1 MPASTGEKTNRL
13 TIYMIKPE
21 YQRIEDIVNS
31 ATNGCQI
38 GEVGQFIFEE
48 SRPHPPEWINDFFG
62 NELADN
68 IGIVASSAKGI
79 FIVPVNHAGS
89 ITNFAIS
96 FGVGRHLLKDGVVE
110 ERFGLKVVLNSV
122 DQQSFRSIDKTTL
135 GSVPKHSREEMSRD
149 VSPADF
155 GIDIEQD
162 LISSVT
168 ARSRDQ
174 RLGKIVTGKDALYLS
189 VKVDVTIIADFLTY
203 CLERY
208 RSDDYK
214 TIFDWIDQIAEVHP
228 GGLENRLNSRLIEQI
243 NERCFDKIW
252 MAVPEIIEWS
262 DICGFRYIQ
271 AKRAALRDDLDLE
284 IFLETFNGQSI
295 QLDNLKNS
303 EIFAISARNN
313 EISHKWSAF
322 RCLYAELGFMGKIYV
337 LNNRKWY
344 EVAQGFTEQ
353 VERDF
358 VGTRESDIVL
368 PEYTS
373 GDEFAYNNSAANIHP
388 NACCMDKKFI
398 MHGGGHNKIEF
409 CDILTGDKK
418 LVHVKKYGGSSILNH
433 LFAQG
438 VVSSELFISD
448 EEFREKL
455 NHELPDGHKL
465 ADVQNRPNASDYEI
479 VYAIISKSANA
490 LDIPF
495 FSKVSLRNARRRLT
509 SYGYTVTKK
518 KILKISAERE
528 ASTE

>member
-1 MPASTGEKTNRL
+1 
-13 TIYMIKPE
+13 
-21 YQRIEDIVNS
+21 
-31 ATNGCQI
+31 
-38 GEVGQFIFEE
+38 
-48 SRPHPPEWINDFFG
+48 
-62 NELADN
+62 
-68 IGIVASSAKGI
+68 
-79 FIVPVNHAGS
+79 
-89 ITNFAIS
+89 
-96 FGVGRHLLKDGVVE
+96 
-110 ERFGLKVVLNSV
+110 
-122 DQQSFRSIDKTTL
+122 
-135 GSVPKHSREEMSRD
+135 MSRD

-174 RLGKIVTGKDALYLS
+174 RFGKIITGKDALYLS
-189 VKVDVTIIADFLTY
+189 VKVDVTNITDFLSY

-208 RSDDYK
+208 RSEDYK
-214 TIFDWIDQIAEVHP
+214 TIFDWIDQIAEVRP
-228 GGLENRLNSRLIEQI
+228 GSLEDQLNSRLIEQI
-243 NERCFDKIW
+243 NGSYFDKIW
-252 MAVPEIIEWS
+252 MAVPEIIDWS
-262 DICGFRYIQ
+262 DICGFRYIR
-271 AKRAALRDDLDLE
+271 AKRAALQDDLDLE
-284 IFLETFNGQSI
+284 IFLENFDEQPV

-303 EIFAISARNN
+303 EVFAISARNN
-313 EISHKWSAF
+313 EISHRWSAF
-322 RCLYAELGFMGKIYV
+322 RCLYAELRFMDKIYV

-344 EVAQGFTEQ
+344 EIAQGFTEQ

-358 VGTRESDIVL
+358 AGTRDSNIVL

-388 NACCMDKKFI
+388 NACCMDNKFI

-438 VVSSELFISD
+438 VVSSELFIGD
-448 EEFREKL
+448 EDFREKL
-455 NHELPDGHKL
+455 NHELPNGYKL
-465 ADVQNRPNASDYEI
+465 ADVHNRPNALDYEI
-479 VYAIISKSANA
+479 VYAIISKSANP

-518 KILKISAERE
+518 KILKV
-528 ASTE
+528 STETEANTE